1 MTTRY
6 TSVAITLHWLIAIA
20 ILCNLALGLY
30 MTQLPLSV
38 GPIKLKLYAYHKWAG
53 VSIFAFVLLR
63 VLWRLGHRP
72 PPPPAGMPAW
82 QHRAAAT
89 AHVLLYLL
97 TVAVPL
103 TGWLFSS
110 AKGFQTVVFGV
121 WPIPDLLSKDLALAE
136 ILRGGHQALNYL
148 MAALVILHVAAALK
162 HHWIDRDG
170 VLSSMLPLARRRH
183 PGASK

>member
-6 TSVAITLHWLIAIA
+6 TAVAIALHWLIALA
-20 ILCNLALGLY
+20 ILCNLGLGLY
-30 MTQLPLSV
+30 MTELPLSA

-53 VSIFAFVLLR
+53 VSIFAFVVLR

-72 PPPPAGMPAW
+72 PPPPPGMALW
-82 QHRAAAT
+82 QRRAAGGT
-89 AHVLLYLL
+89 HVLLYLL
-97 TVAVPL
+97 TAAAPL

-121 WPIPDLLSKDLALAE
+121 WPIPDLLSKDQALAE
-136 ILRGGHQALNYL
+136 ILRGSHQALNYL
-148 MAALVILHVAAALK
+148 MAVLVILHVAAALK

-170 VLSSMLPLARRRH
+170 VLSSMLPLLRRRH
-183 PGASK
+183 PGATQ

>member
-6 TSVAITLHWLIAIA
+6 TAVAIALHWLIALLV
-20 ILCNLALGLY
+20 LCL
-30 MTQLPLSV
+30 MTVGFTMTDLPKSA

-53 VSIFAFVLLR
+53 VSIFALVLLR

-72 PPPPAGMPAW
+72 PAPPAGMQDW
-82 QHRAAAT
+82 QRRAAAGT
-89 AHVLLYLL
+89 HLLLYLL

-136 ILRGGHQALNYL
+136 ILRGSHQALNYL
-148 MAALVILHVAAALK
+148 MAVLVILHVAAALK

-170 VLSSMLPLARRRH
+170 VLSSMLPLLRRRH
-183 PGASK
+183 PGATQ